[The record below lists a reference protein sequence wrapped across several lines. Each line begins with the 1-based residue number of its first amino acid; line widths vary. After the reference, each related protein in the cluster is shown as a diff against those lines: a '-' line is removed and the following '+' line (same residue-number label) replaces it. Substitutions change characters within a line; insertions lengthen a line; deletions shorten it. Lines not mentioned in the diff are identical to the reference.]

1 MSDPKMS
8 PCRGC
13 GKKIIWG
20 VTKEGKKIPLD
31 PVAPVYSVVAL
42 EYPPRIND
50 TFPSVEIVRVQRAP
64 VLKESGGPETHIR
77 HADGPWLMASY
88 VSHFA
93 TCPDANR
100 FSGSKRV
107 PSAPPTER

>member
-1 MSDPKMS
+1 MNETQTS

-31 PVAPVYSVVAL
+31 PAAPVYSVVAL
-42 EYPPRIND
+42 EYPPQPVG
-50 TFPSVEIVRVQRAP
+50 TEIVRVKRSPTLANH
-64 VLKESGGPETHIR
+64 GPKTHIR
-77 HADGPWLMASY
+77 EESGAWLMAAY

-100 FSGSKRV
+100 FSGSKRDSSAS
-107 PSAPPTER
+107 PSER